1 MGSPSSR
8 EPFSTALP
16 EAKHPPRARVWSK
29 RLAAP
34 ALVLTVL
41 AGSAVFYATHNLT
54 RIARWT
60 VRRALPSLRA
70 EVADV
75 KFEAMNRIV
84 IRQLTLRESKT
95 GAELLRLDG
104 GSIDF
109 SFADIRKKTLGE
121 IRLVNPRL
129 KISPDFLN
137 VMPVAAAGG
146 RGGSLP
152 WSVRRIVCDYG
163 EVSFGGFGLPSPDLT
178 FKFAFDWT
186 DPGVATPLGL
196 TLWDLRGF
204 APDDPAAFLSLDV
217 VRARVTPDEML
228 KNRRI
233 DSVAVSGG
241 SFLLGTA
248 LQKLLSGPLV
258 SSAPSAPGSAWK
270 LGLLDINGVR
280 VRLEDTRETA
290 SNVSFQLNTS
300 LREISLAGV
309 ASALG
314 EEERTVEIADMEILS
329 PYDPFIKVLTMR
341 RILLHFTL
349 AGLLRKELVGVDIL
363 NPSIYVGQD
372 LFWYMDDTQKRL
384 AGDGSNAGG
393 PGWKISTLKVEEGRL
408 LVGSGGR
415 AKYGL
420 PLNFHATASDI
431 ALDNLA
437 KLKLQTAFEIHE
449 ENYSFPDY
457 QLEVSTK
464 RGDLQFAYPPEK
476 NENNLVGKLFLN
488 TVCWRQFQASDAWL
502 SATFDKTGIN
512 GDFGG
517 RVYDGY
523 LSGGFSFLFEEE
535 APWVGWL
542 YGKGVSFRR
551 LTDVLAPKN
560 FRMTGPVNFKLQMDA
575 FGRNIERVKG
585 NFHAVKPGRMT
596 IGKLD
601 DLLANI
607 PDSWSNLKKSST
619 RVALESLRDF
629 DYDKADGDLW
639 FVQKQGVFGLKLQG
653 PLGSRNFDIVLHAD
667 ESNQGRWKDKP

>member
-1 MGSPSSR
+1 M
-8 EPFSTALP
+8 
-16 EAKHPPRARVWSK
+16 
-29 RLAAP
+29 
-34 ALVLTVL
+34 
-41 AGSAVFYATHNLT
+41 
-54 RIARWT
+54 
-60 VRRALPSLRA
+60 
-70 EVADV
+70 
-75 KFEAMNRIV
+75 
-84 IRQLTLRESKT
+84 
-95 GAELLRLDG
+95 
-104 GSIDF
+104 
-109 SFADIRKKTLGE
+109 
-121 IRLVNPRL
+121 
-129 KISPDFLN
+129 
-137 VMPVAAAGG
+137 
-146 RGGSLP
+146 
-152 WSVRRIVCDYG
+152 CDYG
-163 EVSFGGFGLPSPDLT
+163 EVSLGGFGPPSPDLT
-178 FKFAFDWT
+178 FKFAFDWMN
-186 DPGVATPLGL
+186 PGVETPLGL
-196 TLWDLRGF
+196 TLWDLHGF
-204 APDDPAAFLSLDV
+204 APGDPAAFLSLDV
-217 VRARVTPDEML
+217 VRARVTPGEML

-241 SFLLGTA
+241 GFLLGTA

-258 SSAPSAPGSAWK
+258 SSVPSAPSTRWT

-280 VRLEDTRETA
+280 VHLEDTRETA
-290 SNVSFQLNTS
+290 SNISFELSTS
-300 LREISLAGV
+300 LREISLAGA

-314 EEERTVEIADMEILS
+314 EEERMVEIADMEILS

-349 AGLLRKELVGVDIL
+349 AGLLRKELAGVEIL

-372 LFWYMDDTQKRL
+372 LFWYMDDTQKRF
-384 AGDGSNAGG
+384 AGDGSNSGG
-393 PGWKISTLKVEEGRL
+393 PGWKIGSLKIKDGRL

-431 ALDNLA
+431 ALDNLTT
-437 KLKLQTAFEIHE
+437 LKLQTAFEIHE

-457 QLEVSTK
+457 QLEVFTK
-464 RGDLQFAYPPEK
+464 KGDLRFAYPPEK
-476 NENNLVGKLFLN
+476 NENNLVGKLFLS

-517 RVYDGY
+517 RIYDGY
-523 LSGGFSFLFEEE
+523 LKGGFSFLFEEE

-542 YGKGVSFRR
+542 YGKGISLRQ

-585 NFHAVKPGRMT
+585 SFQAVKPGRMT

-629 DYDKADGDLW
+629 DYDKAAGDLW
-639 FVQKQGVFGLKLQG
+639 FVQQQGVFGLKLQG

>member
-1 MGSPSSR
+1 M
-8 EPFSTALP
+8 TALP
-16 EAKHPPRARVWSK
+16 EPLRHSSARRWLK
-29 RLAAP
+29 RLAAT
-34 ALVLTVL
+34 ALLLAAL
-41 AGSAVFYATHNLT
+41 AGLAVAYAAHNLT

-60 VRRALPSLRA
+60 VHRALPALRA

-75 KFEAMNRIV
+75 KFEAANRIAV
-84 IRQLTLRESKT
+84 RQLTLVERKT

-109 SFADIRKKTLGE
+109 SFADIRQKKLGE

-137 VMPVAAAGG
+137 VMPAAGAG
-146 RGGSLP
+146 GSKGGSLP

-163 EVSFGGFGLPSPDLT
+163 EVSYGGFGVPSPDLT
-178 FKFAFDWT
+178 LKFAFDWK
-186 DPGVATPLGL
+186 DPGASTPLGI

-204 APDDPAAFLSLDV
+204 APGDPAAFLLLDV
-217 VRARVTPDEML
+217 VRVQATPGEVL

-233 DSVAVSGG
+233 DSVAASGG
-241 SFLLGTA
+241 SFLLGSA
-248 LQKLLSGPLV
+248 LQKLLSGQL
-258 SSAPSAPGSAWK
+258 SSPAASATAWK
-270 LGLLDINGVR
+270 LGLLDISGVR
-280 VRLEDTRETA
+280 VHLEDTRETA
-290 SNVSFQLNTS
+290 SNISFQLNTS

-314 EEERTVEIADMEILS
+314 EEERKIEIADMEILS

-341 RILLHFTL
+341 RIFLRFTL
-349 AGLLRKELVGVDIL
+349 AGLLRKEFVAVEIL

-372 LFWYMDDTQKRL
+372 LFWYMDDTQKRF
-384 AGDGSNAGG
+384 AGEGGNNGG
-393 PGWKISTLKVEEGRL
+393 PGWKIGTLKVEDGRL

-420 PLNFHATASDI
+420 PLNFHATVSDI

-437 KLKLQTAFEIHE
+437 TLKLQTAFEIHE

-464 RGDLQFAYPPEK
+464 KGDLQFAYPPEK

-488 TVCWRQFQASDAWL
+488 TVRWRQFEASDAWL

-523 LSGGFSFLFEEE
+523 LSGGFSFLFDEE

-542 YGKGVSFRR
+542 YGKGVSLRG

-585 NFHAVKPGRMT
+585 SFRAVKPGRMT
-596 IGKLD
+596 VGKLD
-601 DLLANI
+601 DFLANI
-607 PDSWSNLKKSST
+607 PDSWTNLKKSST
-619 RVALESLRDF
+619 RVALEALRDF
-629 DYDKADGDLW
+629 DYDQADGDLW